1 MRNIIVIIKKQ
12 IKDTIKNKVVL
23 IQFILFPIMTLIMEN
38 AIKLDGMP
46 DAFFTKLFSVMYIG
60 MAPLTAV
67 AAIISEEKEKNT
79 LRVLMMANVSP
90 WQYLAGVG
98 IYVWII
104 CMGGAAVMATGL
116 GKENILFYLLVMGIG
131 FFISIMLGG
140 CIGIFAKNQMVSTS
154 LVIPAMAILSF
165 GPMLAQFNGTIEK
178 VAKFLYTQQI
188 SVLLNK
194 MSFGQGIGES
204 IIIIMINA
212 AVFIMLFFMA
222 FRRRGLE

>member
-188 SVLLNK
+188 SFLLNK
-194 MSFGQGIGES
+194 MSFDKGIGES
-204 IIIIMINA
+204 IIIIVINA
-212 AVFIMLFFMA
+212 AVSGA
-222 FRRRGLE
+222 C